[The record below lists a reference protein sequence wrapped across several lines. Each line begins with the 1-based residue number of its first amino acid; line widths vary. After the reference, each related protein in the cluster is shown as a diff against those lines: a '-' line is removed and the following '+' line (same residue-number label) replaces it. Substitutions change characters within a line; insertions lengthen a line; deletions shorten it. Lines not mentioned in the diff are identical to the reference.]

1 MHGCFP
7 AYPRRERFFL
17 EQLHE
22 IYPPPSD
29 ARRLTFTRGVSR
41 FSVMG
46 VDKRGTSPAAGSIRQ
61 IKNLLV
67 YLRKEEPLPLS
78 AVKGYG
84 SALNLVASLRG
95 MDFALSCE
103 PSMLMRNSS
112 KSCSPQEVRPPE

>member
-29 ARRLTFTRGVSR
+29 ARRLTFTRGGEP

-46 VDKRGTSPAAGSIRQ
+46 VGKRGTSPATVSIQR
-61 IKNLLV
+61 ITDLLV
-67 YLRKEEPLPLS
+67 YLRRETTPLTLS
-78 AVKGYG
+78 GLG
-84 SALNLVASLRG
+84 LR
-95 MDFALSCE
+95 LS
-103 PSMLMRNSS
+103 P
-112 KSCSPQEVRPPE
+112 